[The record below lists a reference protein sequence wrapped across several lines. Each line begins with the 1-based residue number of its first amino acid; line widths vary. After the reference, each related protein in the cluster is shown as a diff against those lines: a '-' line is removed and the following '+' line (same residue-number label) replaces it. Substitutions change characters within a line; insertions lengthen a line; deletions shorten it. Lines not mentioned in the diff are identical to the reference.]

1 MYVSGAVADTNY
13 VSSVS
18 GLSSYPLSSYN
29 KTWSWGLGENVDSS
43 NITSY
48 FSFYEFVPNYSNVLI
63 EGVIDWENSQTT
75 VTETMSSM
83 TDWFGSD
90 NIVDSLLSYELR
102 SGLNMFVPRV
112 SAIDTGVL

>member
-1 MYVSGAVADTNY
+1 
-13 VSSVS
+13 
-18 GLSSYPLSSYN
+18 
-29 KTWSWGLGENVDSS
+29 
-43 NITSY
+43 
-48 FSFYEFVPNYSNVLI
+48 
-63 EGVIDWENSQTT
+63 
-75 VTETMSSM
+75 MSSM